1 MNLTGILKDFRP
13 WKILRSKSKI
23 VLTTVLEGIN
33 SILYIK
39 LINFNHSRLQ
49 DLIQHWRA
57 YQNVLLNWLNPTL
70 FVARQLLLRPQ
81 KHRPQRCCITFEVN
95 TWEATIW
102 LLRNKGRFASK
113 LAFSIENHDQ
123 GYIFRR
129 ERLSSLLTKKF
140 SFTKLAYLNW
150 KEKNLFSL
158 KPPRCCISNLVLSV
172 VWILYP
178 HYLIMSIKLF

>member
-1 MNLTGILKDFRP
+1 MEDIEIQEQNSVVSLIERNKFYPLYQ
-13 WKILRSKSKI
+13 
-23 VLTTVLEGIN
+23 IN
-33 SILYIK
+33 QL
-39 LINFNHSRLQ
+39 HSFQVQ

-57 YQNVLLNWLNPTL
+57 YQNVLLNWLNSTL
-70 FVARQLLLRPQ
+70 FVSRQLLLRPQ

-102 LLRNKGRFASK
+102 LLRNKGRFTTK

-140 SFTKLAYLNW
+140 SFTKLAHLNW
-150 KEKNLFSL
+150 KEKNKST
-158 KPPRCCISNLVLSV
+158 KWNKSNLVLLV
-172 VWILYP
+172 VWIW
-178 HYLIMSIKLF
+178 